1 MRSTFLMTIALRVM
15 GNLITP
21 EDTDVTAKLWNFA
34 GRRSI
39 KLDERPPFS

>member
-1 MRSTFLMTIALRVM
+1 MTIALRVM

-21 EDTDVTAKLWNFA
+21 QDRDVTARLWHFA
-34 GRRSI
+34 GKQSI